1 MYQDYTREYCTMRD
15 EIIETDLIMKE
26 TASLEGIVETAIDV
40 LASVGFAQF
49 SGLKVAKAHG
59 ISQSHLT
66 YYFPTRE
73 DLLAAISEKLTD
85 RCSQHI
91 EKWCQEA
98 KKMPGDPLAHL
109 IDNLVTDAITPPTSI
124 LFPALWE
131 AANQDSNMAEA
142 LDKIYQSAQA
152 RLIKM
157 LGVNPNTPDAQP
169 LLHLIRVLSVTI
181 EGCTAVYGRQPAD
194 CPEIKQLQETIKQ
207 LLLPAFQKVLAAID
221 K

>member
-1 MYQDYTREYCTMRD
+1 
-15 EIIETDLIMKE
+15 MKE
-26 TASLEGIVETAIDV
+26 ASSLEGIVETAIEV

-59 ISQSHLT
+59 IRQSHLT

-73 DLLAAISEKLTD
+73 HLLAAISEKLTEQY
-85 RCSQHI
+85 SQYV
-91 EKWCQEA
+91 ENWCQEA
-98 KKMPGDPLAHL
+98 QKKPGDPLAHL
-109 IDNLVTDAITPPTSI
+109 IDNLVIDAITPPTSI

-142 LDKIYQSAQA
+142 LDNIYQSAQA

-157 LGVNPNTPDAQP
+157 LGVNPSSPDAQP
-169 LLHLIRVLSVTI
+169 LWHLIRVLGVTI
-181 EGCTAVYGRQPAD
+181 EGCTAVYGRKAAD
-194 CPEIKQLQETIKQ
+194 NPDIKQLQETIKQ
-207 LLLPAFQKVLAAID
+207 LMLPAFQKVLAAID